1 MLKMSDNK
9 LTCVENWSSFFVSHF
24 YRSRIHWKQFLLVQ
38 EMCNKIILQQ
48 ISIEAYWMRE
58 RERSLSIILI
68 LNNMQL
74 YNDTR
79 KKLRV
84 SMETEQQHKSLT
96 LAVKLGEKER
106 EREHKIWHW
115 FLNCVLKT
123 RDQFWVCQPNTG
135 EDCRKLFRVVKY
147 RSYLAAS
154 FLPDLRQC
162 SRMP

>member
-1 MLKMSDNK
+1 
-9 LTCVENWSSFFVSHF
+9 
-24 YRSRIHWKQFLLVQ
+24 
-38 EMCNKIILQQ
+38 
-48 ISIEAYWMRE
+48 
-58 RERSLSIILI
+58 
-68 LNNMQL
+68 MQL

-162 SRMP
+162 SKCHRDLLPRPLKSQLCWNLSRLKCVFSSFFLSINGDMKIFDQYVQLFF